1 VDEVRQ
7 SGRQSFIIHQSNQIM
22 GVIMDAAT
30 TARGPSDFLDFET
43 DSISY
48 TTQPMPFHHDDESR
62 HNGSDERDFDTFVEE
77 QLRDGTGSLYADAMG
92 WMERRLLVRVLA
104 QTNGNKSKACQ
115 ILGITRGSLR
125 HKICQLGISIHQT
138 VSVNE
143 SEGR

>member
-1 VDEVRQ
+1 MLNHCVNSAGD
-7 SGRQSFIIHQSNQIM
+7 FIISTKILDA
-22 GVIMDAAT
+22 IMDA
-30 TARGPSDFLDFET
+30 TAQVRGPDEFLDFEHPV
-43 DSISY
+43 SY
-48 TTQPMPFHHDDESR
+48 ATHSAPFQLGGARHLESDD
-62 HNGSDERDFDTFVEE
+62 RDFDTFVEE
-77 QLRDGTGSLYADAMG
+77 QLRDGTGTLYADAMN

-143 SEGR
+143 MDGR

>member
-1 VDEVRQ
+1 
-7 SGRQSFIIHQSNQIM
+7 M
-22 GVIMDAAT
+22 GAIMDATAT
-30 TARGPSDFLDFET
+30 VRGPNELLDFEEP
-43 DSISY
+43 SIAYATHPSSFHLDGGPH
-48 TTQPMPFHHDDESR
+48 TQALDD
-62 HNGSDERDFDTFVEE
+62 HDFDSFVED
-77 QLRDGTGSLYADAMG
+77 QLRDGTGALYADAMT

-143 SEGR
+143 TDTR